1 MGRSRDFAKYTS
13 CALLTLVQTA
23 ANGSSPP
30 LVSIDMN
37 GPLRPLTMPSQ
48 CCGAARQTGLS
59 LQPRNRVMGEFTQC
73 GLS

>member
-1 MGRSRDFAKYTS
+1 VTLQKYTS

-37 GPLRPLTMPSQ
+37 G
-48 CCGAARQTGLS
+48 GGLNWS
-59 LQPRNRVMGEFTQC
+59 TQHFN
-73 GLS
+73 L